1 MTTAQPSTE
10 KITVTIPHE
19 LKEQLVSL
27 KKEMHTSMSQIYK
40 EALQAFVA
48 ERERQRWINA
58 AKTMQKHYVADD
70 ELKEWIEFEEDIHD
84 HPSS

>member
-1 MTTAQPSTE
+1 MTSVQSNTE

-27 KKEMHTSMSQIYK
+27 KKEMRTSMSQIYK

-48 ERERQRWINA
+48 EKERQHWITA
-58 AKTMQKHYVADD
+58 AKNMQKHYTVDN